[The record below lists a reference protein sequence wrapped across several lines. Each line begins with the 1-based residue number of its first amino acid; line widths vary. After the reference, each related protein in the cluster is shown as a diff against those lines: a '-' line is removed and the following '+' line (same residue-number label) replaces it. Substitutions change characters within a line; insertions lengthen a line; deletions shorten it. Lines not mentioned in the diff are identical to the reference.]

1 MNHICIIACFLLGL
15 VVLLAAEPSAFE
27 LQSGATKKELKNL
40 QTTNKNLEN
49 LAIDYSARIQ
59 VLEQSKDGLQS
70 VLDGQALRIKSLLD
84 TVGRQ
89 ETKIQALQSSLDYQ
103 NEIIKQQQATIE
115 NLQKSIGQNAALIEQ
130 IDSKLKDLA
139 KLNEDIL
146 GISSAMDSGAK
157 NGSGAPGLSS
167 TSSGTKPSPSKIDSP
182 KKTDKQQASGKT
194 NSADRSFKELGNKEI
209 LDEAR
214 KLYREKNLAE
224 SKKRYEW
231 LVKNNYKAASSLYMI
246 GEIEY
251 QRSKFQEAI
260 GYYKKS
266 ASLDD
271 KASYMPI
278 LLWHTAWAFRYSK
291 DMDNYNKFL
300 DSLIRLYPESEQGK
314 KAKDLRKSKTKG

>member
-1 MNHICIIACFLLGL
+1 MSYIRVIACFLLGL
-15 VVLLAAEPSAFE
+15 VASLVAEPSAFE
-27 LQSGATKKELKNL
+27 LQSGATKRELKNL

-49 LAIDYSARIQ
+49 LAIDYSARIHA
-59 VLEQSKDGLQS
+59 LEQSKDGLQS

-84 TVGRQ
+84 IVSQQ

-103 NEIIKQQQATIE
+103 NETIKQQQATIE
-115 NLQKSIGQNAALIEQ
+115 NLQKSIGQNTALIAQ

-146 GISSAMDSGAK
+146 GISADSVAK
-157 NGSGAPGLSS
+157 GAPSASG
-167 TSSGTKPSPSKIDSP
+167 SSGVSGGVKPNSP
-182 KKTDKQQASGKT
+182 KVDSAKKPDKQQVSAKT
-194 NSADRSFKELGNKEI
+194 YSADESFKKLSNKEV

-214 KLYREKNLAE
+214 KLYREKNLVE

-231 LVKNNYKAASSLYMI
+231 LVKNNYRAASSLYMI

-260 GYYKKS
+260 SYYKKS

-291 DMDNYNKFL
+291 DMNNYNKFL
-300 DSLIRLYPESEQGK
+300 DSLIQLYPESEQGK
-314 KAKDLRKSKTKG
+314 KAKDLRKSKSKG